1 MNMHEQPL
9 RTMTAEN
16 ADEFEVRIFES
27 TDLAVSIVRID
38 APWSVSAEKYP
49 ISQPT
54 Q

>member
-1 MNMHEQPL
+1 MNMHDQPL

-16 ADEFEVRIFES
+16 AEEFEVRIFES
-27 TDLAVSIVRID
+27 TDLVLSIVRIH
-38 APWSVSAEKYP
+38 APWSVTAENYP